1 MDLRLIRNIEACQCL
16 PHSEQLV
23 LQISDDNYKLQDFQ
37 GQKLTLLNILE
48 NSRKEV
54 APTIKKYGFVEIRDV
69 SFNDELLYFISA
81 KMSREDALLV
91 SLYRY
96 NIPMDIAE
104 NLYSFEAPLDYFTHR
119 NTLTVFILDD
129 SYAFIQVYEKKTG
142 KSCRNALLSMED
154 GTMAE
159 IRDML
164 FAQEG
169 IADIVHLNQNIY
181 AMRIGKREERLIVVN
196 IKQFIS
202 DLLLEKENVT
212 MDFIDESE
220 GSKIYPYM
228 KAVNGTLIYS
238 RFYLSDNRE
247 EIVFYD
253 WENKSLKIR
262 MSLSDG
268 ESSSR
273 ENAYMIGDIPY
284 MLDYNQGHF
293 VLINLNSQTEEFSF
307 EPDME
312 VKFIYN
318 DLVVVQQQQQKGLL
332 KRTVNYV
339 CAYVLPDMEQPIFKE
354 KGQYAGCIV
363 NNEELLIFSN

>member
-16 PHSEQLV
+16 PHSEQMV
-23 LQISDDNYKLQDFQ
+23 LQISEDNYKLQDFQ

-54 APTIKKYGFVEIRDV
+54 APTIKKYGFIEIKDV
-69 SFNDELLYFISA
+69 AFNDELLYFISA
-81 KMSREDALLV
+81 KMAREDIIQV

-96 NIPMDIAE
+96 NIPLDVSE
-104 NLYSFEAPLDYFTHR
+104 NLYSFEASPDYFTQENR
-119 NTLTVFILDD
+119 MTVFILDD

-142 KSCRNALLSMED
+142 KSCTNALLNMED
-154 GTMAE
+154 KTLSK
-159 IRDML
+159 IKDVL
-164 FAQEG
+164 FVQEG

-181 AMRIGKREERLIVVN
+181 AMRIGNQEERLIVVN

-220 GSKIYPYM
+220 GSKHYPYM

-238 RFYLSDNRE
+238 RFYLSDHRE

-253 WENKSLKIR
+253 WENNSLKIR

-268 ESSSR
+268 EISAR
-273 ENAYMIGDIPY
+273 ESAYMIGDVPY
-284 MLDYNQGHF
+284 MLDFNQGHF
-293 VLINLNSQTEEFSF
+293 SLINLNSQTEEFSF
-307 EPDME
+307 EPDIE
-312 VKFIYN
+312 VKYIYN
-318 DLVVVQQQQQKGLL
+318 DLIVVQQQQKGLL
-332 KRTVNYV
+332 KRNASYV
-339 CAYVLPDMEQPIFKE
+339 CAYILPDMDQPIFKE

-363 NNEELLIFSN
+363 NNEEILIFSN